1 MGLGEMVAGSHVE
14 ELIGKLRALASR
26 YAGPVADV
34 GAGATSVIGRAVND
48 PAVAAATG
56 LGDKAMAA
64 GRALASNILG
74 DIKVPAGTPGH
85 DLPHHILT
93 GIEQAAKADAPTP
106 GQRAVKGLLDIAEM
120 TPADNAAR
128 RTAAIEA
135 ASAERA
141 AADTRRNLLLAGLG
155 GLGVAGTLSMLN
167 RHSED
172 PDTYKH
178 SSELGWRP
186 RQKTAAP
193 FDFSP
198 EQAARAAADTAAFRA
213 GQEQPMLRGYDMS
226 ARATPGHLNSVRMGG
241 QAAAPTTGPVGVD
254 PMGMFGSQ
262 AGRSMGLMQR
272 GDVVPRAR
280 LRLPEMQLGGSA
292 VASAPNPFEN
302 TPLPRTPVRL
312 PEMQLG
318 GRAQAPRRAQFAGL
332 SDDAAI
338 AAARNAAQFG
348 NFGNARLAAG
358 SREGTRQFT
367 ADQARQFLARNP
379 LAASNALRSGG
390 GAGFANMAMGPG
402 GIGSPSM
409 PAQTMASRA
418 PMQVPG
424 YAPRRPNR

>member
-1 MGLGEMVAGSHVE
+1 M
-14 ELIGKLRALASR
+14 
-26 YAGPVADV
+26 
-34 GAGATSVIGRAVND
+34 
-48 PAVAAATG
+48 
-56 LGDKAMAA
+56 
-64 GRALASNILG
+64 ASNILG

-155 GLGVAGTLSMLN
+155 GLGVAGTLSMLS

-198 EQAARAAADTAAFRA
+198 DQAARAAADTAAFRA
-213 GQEQPMLRGYDMS
+213 GQGQPMLRGYDMS
-226 ARATPGHLNSVRMGG
+226 LRATPGQLNSVRMGG

-292 VASAPNPFEN
+292 VASAPNPPDRRQVLDGLISSYGRRIAGQPPGRQE
-302 TPLPRTPVRL
+302 V
-312 PEMQLG
+312 LG
-318 GRAQAPRRAQFAGL
+318 GLIASQGRRLAGQQFAGL

-409 PAQTMASRA
+409 PAQPMASRA